1 MGSTMRK
8 AWALMA
14 LAAGPA
20 AAQGDAARFAVL
32 PFENGGSY
40 GQDKEVFEALELG
53 VPALLARALDRYPGA
68 GAVPQQRVAEAL
80 RAQGPAPGRRVDA
93 ATAAEVGKAL
103 GARWAVTGTFADFYG
118 KFRLNA
124 RLVDTRNGQIL
135 AVVSNDDP
143 KLQDRAQLSAIVQA
157 VADKLAAA
165 AGLPARS
172 AGGGPPP
179 VPTDAITFYS
189 RGLLHEARGDRPG
202 AAAFYRQAVGA
213 SPGFDEAR
221 AGLERVGR

>member
-1 MGSTMRK
+1 MGSTMGK

-53 VPALLARALDRYPGA
+53 VPALLARALDRQPGA
-68 GAVPQQRVAEAL
+68 GSVPQQRVAEAL
-80 RAQGPAPGRRVDA
+80 RAQRPAAARRVDA

-124 RLVDTRNGQIL
+124 RLVDSRNGQIL

-165 AGLPARS
+165 AGLSGRS
-172 AGGGPPP
+172 AGGGAPP

-189 RGLLHEARGDRPG
+189 RGLLHESHGDRPG

-213 SPGFDEAR
+213 FPGFDEAQ

>member
-1 MGSTMRK
+1 V
-8 AWALMA
+8 A
-14 LAAGPA
+14 
-20 AAQGDAARFAVL
+20 
-32 PFENGGSY
+32 
-40 GQDKEVFEALELG
+40 
-53 VPALLARALDRYPGA
+53 
-68 GAVPQQRVAEAL
+68 QQRVADAL
-80 RAQGPAPGRRVDA
+80 RAQGTAPARRIDA

-135 AVVSNDDP
+135 EVVSNDDP

-165 AGLPARS
+165 AGLPA
-172 AGGGPPP
+172 AGAAAPP

-202 AAAFYRQAVGA
+202 AAAFYRQAVA
-213 SPGFDEAR
+213 AFPGFDEAR
-221 AGLERVGR
+221 AALERVGR